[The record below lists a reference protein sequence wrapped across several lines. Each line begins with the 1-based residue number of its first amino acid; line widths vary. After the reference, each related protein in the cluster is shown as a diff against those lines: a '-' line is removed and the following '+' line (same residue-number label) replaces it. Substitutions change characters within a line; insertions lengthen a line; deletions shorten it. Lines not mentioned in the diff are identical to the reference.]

1 MKLFQKI
8 ETLLVSWHFVS
19 LIVQSSSKFP
29 DDSVHNFEENI
40 PLSLKIRKNSA
51 IPQVSTLI
59 RNSPRESSTCIRRCF
74 EQPLVKPARTTMQR
88 EIAKDLAEIRDSE
101 CTPCVVGEHHCCV
114 DARERHGDVRG
125 VKIGNAVGLRG
136 GTCFLLFRVNYKNDR
151 GMPMAILFHL
161 SITRDYPP
169 PRTSCFSFFLFFC
182 LE

>member
-1 MKLFQKI
+1 M
-8 ETLLVSWHFVS
+8 
-19 LIVQSSSKFP
+19 
-29 DDSVHNFEENI
+29 
-40 PLSLKIRKNSA
+40 
-51 IPQVSTLI
+51 
-59 RNSPRESSTCIRRCF
+59 
-74 EQPLVKPARTTMQR
+74 KPARTTMQR

-169 PRTSCFSFFLFFC
+169 PRTSCFSFFLFFFASNKNSC
-182 LE
+182 FPFFVQSEDSSIKDFFDIAILIRSEVSKGDFFSRRHFIPYGRKLISQLRFRILDSL